1 MFLSIF
7 FESLALIVA
16 IVVIG
21 KLLAGALQRMHRE
34 DGDGGT

>member
-7 FESLALIVA
+7 LQSLALIIA

-21 KLLAGALQRMHRE
+21 KLLAGALQRLHRE
-34 DGDGGT
+34 DDDGGT